1 LAYEGKH
8 VILHKTALKGTYILD
23 IERLEDQR
31 GFFARAWC
39 KKEFAVY
46 GLNSDLL
53 QSNLGFSK
61 KRGTLRGMH
70 YQVAPCEETKLVR
83 CTMGAIYDVALD
95 LRRDSPTYQQWIGV
109 ELTADNRRM
118 LYIPEGCAHGYQTLV
133 DKTEIV
139 YQAAQ
144 FYAPECARGVRYDD
158 PTFGIQWPLTVQV
171 ISDTDKNWPDY
182 LL

>member
-1 LAYEGKH
+1 M
-8 VILHKTALKGTYILD
+8 ILHETALKDAYVID
-23 IERLEDQR
+23 IERREDNR

-39 KKEFAVY
+39 KKEFAAH
-46 GLNSDLL
+46 GLNADMA
-53 QSNLGFSK
+53 QYNIGFSK

-70 YQVAPCEETKLVR
+70 YQGVPYEETKLVR
-83 CTMGAIYDVALD
+83 CTMGAIYDVVLD
-95 LRRDSPTYQQWIGV
+95 LRSDSPTYKQWIGV

-118 LYIPEGCAHGYQTLV
+118 LYIPEGCAHGYQTLA

-139 YQAAQ
+139 YQASQ
-144 FYAPECARGVRYDD
+144 FYAPECARGVRYND
-158 PTFGIQWPLTVQV
+158 PTFGIQWPITVQV